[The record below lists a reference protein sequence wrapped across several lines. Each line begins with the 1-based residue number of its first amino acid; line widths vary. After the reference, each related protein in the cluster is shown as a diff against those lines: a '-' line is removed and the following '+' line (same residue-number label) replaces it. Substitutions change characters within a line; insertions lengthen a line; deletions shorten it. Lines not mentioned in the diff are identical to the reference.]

1 MDYDKFYQW
10 LIEEKSLS
18 NRSAKDVV
26 SRCKRIC
33 TKILSVETMSESTID
48 MLNSNEIFLN
58 CSMFIKSQLR
68 RAVSLYI
75 EFEGERKN
83 G

>member
-33 TKILSVETMSESTID
+33 TKILFVDDLNSETID
-48 MLNSNEIFLN
+48 LLNSNDEFLN

-68 RAVSLYI
+68 RAVSLYA
-75 EFEGERKN
+75 EFEGEK
-83 G
+83 

>member
-1 MDYDKFYQW
+1 MVDRRKKF
-10 LIEEKSLS
+10 IKSFS
-18 NRSAKDVV
+18 K
-26 SRCKRIC
+26 RCCISMQKNMHQD
-33 TKILSVETMSESTID
+33 LSVETMSESTID

>member
-33 TKILSVETMSESTID
+33 TKILSLDNLNDSTID
-48 MLNSNEIFLN
+48 MLNSNDEFLN
-58 CSMFIKSQLR
+58 CSMFVKSQLR
-68 RAVSLYI
+68 RAASLYN
-75 EFEGERKN
+75 EFEGER
-83 G
+83 